1 MKSHSPIIIIG
12 MSRSGTSMLTRM
24 LDDLGLFV
32 GNKLT
37 HNHEALF
44 FREINDW
51 LLTQSSGGLE
61 NPGTIKYLLQ
71 DKEARE
77 LYGEFISFA
86 MKTPRVISFLGF
98 TKYLS
103 YKTPKSLDIPWGWKD
118 PRNTFTLP
126 FWLDLFPK
134 AKVVHI
140 YRHPLDIASSL
151 ITRRKRGLNRL
162 KDRHSNFRQFYWYYL
177 MQKFIARNRV
187 FVDIRGGTLEEGFSI
202 WEEYLKEA
210 RSHVDSLGERAIEI
224 KYEDFLEHPAQI
236 LKSLTNFCEL
246 DVTQDQIERGA
257 SNVNKTR
264 AYAYLND
271 PELKAFS
278 LDISDRLKSY
288 GY

>member
-1 MKSHSPIIIIG
+1 

-103 YKTPKSLDIPWGWKD
+103 YKTPKSLDIPWG
-118 PRNTFTLP
+118 
-126 FWLDLFPK
+126 
-134 AKVVHI
+134 
-140 YRHPLDIASSL
+140 
-151 ITRRKRGLNRL
+151 
-162 KDRHSNFRQFYWYYL
+162 
-177 MQKFIARNRV
+177 
-187 FVDIRGGTLEEGFSI
+187 
-202 WEEYLKEA
+202 
-210 RSHVDSLGERAIEI
+210 
-224 KYEDFLEHPAQI
+224 
-236 LKSLTNFCEL
+236 
-246 DVTQDQIERGA
+246 
-257 SNVNKTR
+257 
-264 AYAYLND
+264 
-271 PELKAFS
+271 
-278 LDISDRLKSY
+278 
-288 GY
+288 

>member
-1 MKSHSPIIIIG
+1 

-32 GNKLT
+32 GSNLT
-37 HNHEALF
+37 NNHEATF

-71 DKEARE
+71 DREARE
-77 LYGEFISFA
+77 LYGKFVSFA

-98 TKYLS
+98 AKYLS
-103 YKTPKSLDIPWGWKD
+103 YKTPQNLDRPWGWKD

-126 FWLDLFPK
+126 FWLDLFPN
-134 AKVVHI
+134 AKVIHI
-140 YRHPLDIASSL
+140 YRHPLDIAGSL

-162 KDRHSNFRQFYWYYL
+162 KDRHAKYRYFYWYYL
-177 MQKFIARNRV
+177 MQKFIVRNRV
-187 FVDIRGGTLEEGFSI
+187 FVDIRGGTLEEGFAI

-210 RSHVDSLGERAIEI
+210 RTHVDDLGDRAIEI
-224 KYEDFLEHPAQI
+224 KYEDFLEQPGQI
-236 LKSLTNFCEL
+236 LNSLSEFCEL
-246 DVTQDQIERGA
+246 DTTQEKISGIA
-257 SNVNKTR
+257 SQVNKSR
-264 AYAYLND
+264 AYAYLNN
-271 PELKAFS
+271 PEIKAFS
-278 LDISDRLKSY
+278 LEISERLKFY